1 MYKIWHLHSIFWH
14 WPYNYMRLHWS
25 VRALDVQN
33 SALAQHILAL
43 ALQLYALALV
53 GQGAGCAKFGA
64 CTAYFG
70 TGLTIICACHRSV
83 RALDVQDSA
92 LAQHILALALQLFA
106 LALVGQG
113 AGCAKFCAGTAY
125 FGTGLTIICACIGLS
140 GRWMYKIRHLH
151 SIFWHWPYNYMRLHW
166 SVRAL
171 DVQNSALAQHILAL
185 ALQLFG
191 PDDFFISLPGVT
203 PGFTPGYRCVAPT
216 ERNGILVFFEI
227 VPPCKG
233 TSKYFLIEMMSRWT
247 SFKRQPVETLQ
258 KRFLRS
264 Y

>member
-1 MYKIWHLHSIFWH
+1 MISSYCVAPKGVCQGAGCTRFGAGIAYFGAGLTNICACTGWSGRWLCKIRRLHSIFWR

-25 VRALDVQN
+25 VRALDVQD

-70 TGLTIICACHRSV
+70 AGLTIICAC
-83 RALDVQDSA
+83 
-92 LAQHILALALQLFA
+92 
-106 LALVGQG
+106 
-113 AGCAKFCAGTAY
+113 
-125 FGTGLTIICACIGLS
+125 TGRS

-171 DVQNSALAQHILAL
+171 DVQNLALAQHILAL

-191 PDDFFISLPGVT
+191 PDVFFISLPGVT

-233 TSKYFLIEMMSRWT
+233 TSKYFLIETMSWRT
-247 SFKRQPVETLQ
+247 SLKKQPVETLQ